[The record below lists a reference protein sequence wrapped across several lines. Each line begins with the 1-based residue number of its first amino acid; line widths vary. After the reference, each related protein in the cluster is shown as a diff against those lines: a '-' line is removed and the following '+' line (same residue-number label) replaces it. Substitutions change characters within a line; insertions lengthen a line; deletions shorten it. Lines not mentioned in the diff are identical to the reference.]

1 MLTENVMEAKIKLNL
16 YIRYETIYR
25 YTCHSPI
32 WKTLGALIVI
42 VINPDSAR
50 GAIPAP
56 RLGGKHVCAIY
67 CKLQS
72 QL

>member
-1 MLTENVMEAKIKLNL
+1 MEGVTVRCKSFIENKQ
-16 YIRYETIYR
+16 RT
-25 YTCHSPI
+25 TTHHSPI

-56 RLGGKHVCAIY
+56 RLDGMHVCAIY
-67 CKLQS
+67 CRLQS